1 MLIGN
6 NKNLFFVCFQQL
18 DATQKALIPVQ
29 NSIIQTV
36 KLIAKIEHGA
46 MRTEAEAVLTEMR
59 KADETMRDRLYILQV
74 WRKFD
79 FETADKLARRKAGEF
94 LDPDLS
100 ILLEQ
105 REKRMEREK
114 RERAKEGSSNAK
126 RFRGG
131 ASQYGESF

>member
-1 MLIGN
+1 MLIE
-6 NKNLFFVCFQQL
+6 NKKKKKKIYFLFVFS
-18 DATQKALIPVQ
+18 
-29 NSIIQTV
+29 NW
-36 KLIAKIEHGA
+36 
-46 MRTEAEAVLTEMR
+46 M
-59 KADETMRDRLYILQV
+59 LYILQV

-114 RERAKEGSSNAK
+114 RDRAKEGSSNPK

>member
-1 MLIGN
+1 
-6 NKNLFFVCFQQL
+6 
-18 DATQKALIPVQ
+18 
-29 NSIIQTV
+29 
-36 KLIAKIEHGA
+36 

-114 RERAKEGSSNAK
+114 RERAKEGPSNAK
-126 RFRGG
+126 RF
-131 ASQYGESF
+131 

>member
-1 MLIGN
+1 M
-6 NKNLFFVCFQQL
+6 

-114 RERAKEGSSNAK
+114 RDRAKEGSSNPK